1 MNNFRFLLTLILPPG
16 GKTHFYQLPAI
27 DHWNSLYK
35 VTAFDVFILIPYL
48 SILTILAI
56 YGIHRYHL
64 VYLYLK
70 HKDKVAQP
78 KGKLEHLPRVTIQL
92 PIYNEMYVV
101 ERLVDAACNVRYPRE
116 LLEIQVLDDST
127 DGTVEIAAACVAK
140 HQELGFDIH
149 HVHRANRHGFKAGA
163 LEHGLIEATGELI
176 AIFDADYIHP
186 TNFLEDVVDY
196 FSDTE
201 VGMVQARWG
210 HINREYSFLTQVESV
225 ILDGHFVIEHGGR
238 HLSGRFFNFNG
249 TAGIWRRDAIE
260 SAGGWQH
267 DTLTED
273 TDLSYRAQMA
283 GWKFLYLP
291 HIVCP
296 AELPVEMNSFK
307 SQQARWAKGLI
318 QTAIKLLPRILRSRL
333 PWKIKI
339 EAFFHLT
346 ANISYPLMIVLS
358 FLLLPAMIV
367 RFNQGWFQMLYIDLP
382 LWLAST
388 ASVSTFYLIAQREL
402 YPDWRVRLKY
412 LPFLMSVG
420 IGLSVSNSKAV
431 MEALLGI
438 KSSFKRT
445 PKYHIESKKDRWVTK
460 KYQRRTGVM
469 PLFELSL
476 GAYFALVVSYAFVN
490 QNYPTIPFLMLFVV
504 GFTYMGLMSI
514 LHVTLHRWLRD
525 L

>member
-1 MNNFRFLLTLILPPG
+1 VNNLAVMLSLIIPPDR
-16 GKTHFYQLPAI
+16 THFYSLPAV
-27 DHWNSLYK
+27 DHWNRLYSL
-35 VTAFDVFILIPYL
+35 TAFDIFIIIPYL
-48 SILTILAI
+48 AILTILAV

-64 VYLYLK
+64 VFLYLK
-70 HKDKVAQP
+70 NKDKVSAP
-78 KGKLEHLPRVTIQL
+78 KATFAVKPRVTVQL
-92 PIYNEMYVV
+92 PIYNELYVV
-101 ERLVDAACNVRYPRE
+101 ERLIEATCNIRYPRE

-127 DGTVEIAAACVAK
+127 DGTAEVAAACVEK
-140 HQELGFDIH
+140 HRQLGFDIH
-149 HVHRANRHGFKAGA
+149 HIHRSNRHGFKAGA
-163 LEHGLIEATGELI
+163 LENGLRSASGEFI
-176 AIFDADYIHP
+176 AIFDADFIP
-186 TNFLEDVVDY
+186 APNFLEDVVDY
-196 FSDTE
+196 FSDSE
-201 VGMVQARWG
+201 VGMVQVRWG

-238 HLSGRFFNFNG
+238 HFSGRFFNFNG
-249 TAGIWRRDAIE
+249 TAGIWRRTAIE
-260 SAGGWQH
+260 TSGGWQH

-273 TDLSYRAQMA
+273 TDLSYRAQMG

-318 QTAIKLLPRILRSRL
+318 QTAIKLLPRILKSNL
-333 PWKIKI
+333 PLKIKV

-346 ANISYPLMIVLS
+346 ANIAYPLMIALS

-388 ASVSTFYLIAQREL
+388 ASVSTFYLIAQKEL

-445 PKYHIESKKDRWVTK
+445 PKYRIESKADRWVTK
-460 KYQRRTGVM
+460 KYLRRTGVL
-469 PLFELSL
+469 PLLELSL
-476 GAYFALVVSYAFVN
+476 GLYFALVVFYAFVN

-514 LHVTLHRWLRD
+514 LHMTLHRWLRG

>member
-1 MNNFRFLLTLILPPG
+1 MTMILPPER
-16 GKTHFYQLPAI
+16 TRFYQLPAI
-27 DHWNSLYK
+27 DHWNGLYRL
-35 VTAFDVFILIPYL
+35 TAFDIFILIPYL
-48 SILTILAI
+48 GILTILAI
-56 YGIHRYHL
+56 YGVHRYHL

-70 HKDKVAQP
+70 NKHKVARP
-78 KGKLEHLPRVTIQL
+78 KAPLAVKPPVTIQL

-101 ERLVDAACNVRYPRE
+101 ERLVEAACKIRYPRE
-116 LLEIQVLDDST
+116 LLEIQLLDDST
-127 DGTVEIAAACVAK
+127 DPTVEIAAACVAK
-140 HQELGFDIH
+140 YREQGFDIH
-149 HVHRANRHGFKAGA
+149 HIHRTNRHGFKAGA
-163 LEHGLIEATGELI
+163 LENGLKLAKGEMI
-176 AIFDADYIHP
+176 AIFDADFLP
-186 TNFLEDVVDY
+186 ASNFLEDVIDY
-196 FSDTE
+196 FSDAE
-201 VGMVQARWG
+201 VGMVQVRWG
-210 HINREYSFLTQVESV
+210 HINREYSLLTQVESV
-225 ILDGHFVIEHGGR
+225 ILDGHFMIEHGGR

-249 TAGIWRRDAIE
+249 TAGIWRRTAIE
-260 SAGGWQH
+260 SAGGWEH

-307 SQQARWAKGLI
+307 TQQSRWAKGLI
-318 QTAIKLLPRILRSRL
+318 QTAIKLLPRIMSSNL
-333 PWKIKI
+333 PWKIKV

-346 ANISYPLMIVLS
+346 ANISYPLMIALS

-388 ASVSTFYLIAQREL
+388 ASVSTFYLISQKEL
-402 YPDWRVRLKY
+402 YPDWRLRLKY

-431 MEALLGI
+431 IEALLGI
-438 KSSFKRT
+438 KSTFKRT
-445 PKYHIESKKDRWVTK
+445 PKYRIENKKDRWATK
-460 KYQRRTGVM
+460 KYLRRTGVM
-469 PLFELSL
+469 PLFELTMA
-476 GAYFALVVSYAFVN
+476 AYFALVVLYAFIN

-514 LHVTLHRWLRD
+514 LHMTLHRWLRG

>member
-1 MNNFRFLLTLILPPG
+1 VNSLTLALNLIIPPER
-16 GKTHFYQLPAI
+16 THFFQLPAV
-27 DHWNSLYK
+27 DKWNLLYE
-35 VTAFDVFILIPYL
+35 TTIFDVFILTPYL
-48 SILTILAI
+48 GILAI
-56 YGIHRYHL
+56 LAVYGIHRYHL

-70 HKDKVAQP
+70 HKDKVAKP
-78 KGKLEHLPRVTIQL
+78 KSVLAQKPRVTVQL
-92 PIYNEMYVV
+92 PIYNELYVV
-101 ERLVDAACNVRYPRE
+101 ERLVEAACRIRYPRD

-127 DGTVEIAAACVAK
+127 DGTREVAAACVAK
-140 HQELGFDIH
+140 YRMLGFDIH
-149 HVHRANRHGFKAGA
+149 HIHRANRIGFKAGA
-163 LEHGLIEATGELI
+163 LENGLKSATGELI
-176 AIFDADYIHP
+176 AIFDADFIP
-186 TNFLEDVVDY
+186 APNFLEDVVDY
-196 FSDTE
+196 FSDAE
-201 VGMVQARWG
+201 VGMVQVRWG
-210 HINREYSFLTQVESV
+210 HINREYSLLTQVESV
-225 ILDGHFVIEHGGR
+225 ILDGHFMIEHGGR
-238 HLSGRFFNFNG
+238 HFSGRFFNFNG
-249 TAGIWRRDAIE
+249 TAGIWRRAAIE
-260 SAGGWQH
+260 TAGGWQH

-273 TDLSYRAQMA
+273 TDLSYRAQLI

-318 QTAIKLLPRILRSRL
+318 QTAIKLLPRILRSNL
-333 PWKIKI
+333 PWTIKL
-339 EAFFHLT
+339 EAFFHLS
-346 ANISYPLMIVLS
+346 ANIAYPLMIVLS

-388 ASVSTFYLIAQREL
+388 ASVSTFYLISQKEL

-412 LPFLMSVG
+412 LPFLMAVG

-445 PKYHIESKKDRWVTK
+445 PKYRIESRSDRWVTK
-460 KYQRRTGVM
+460 KYLRRTGM
-469 PLFELSL
+469 LPILELTL
-476 GAYFALVVSYAFVN
+476 GAYFGLVVFYAFIN

-514 LHVTLHRWLRD
+514 LHMTLHRWLRG

>member
-1 MNNFRFLLTLILPPG
+1 MFLALIVPPER
-16 GKTHFYQLPAI
+16 TRFYQFPAI
-27 DHWNSLYK
+27 DHWNRLYEWN
-35 VTAFDVFILIPYL
+35 AFDVLVLVPYL
-48 SILTILAI
+48 ATLTILAI

-64 VYLYLK
+64 VFLYLR
-70 HKDKVAQP
+70 HKNKVAVP
-78 KGKLEHLPRVTIQL
+78 VGALSVRPRVTIQL

-101 ERLVDAACNVRYPRE
+101 ERLVESVCGVRYPRE

-127 DGTVEIAAACVAK
+127 DGTTEIAAACVEK
-140 HQELGFDIH
+140 HRQLGFNIH
-149 HVHRANRHGFKAGA
+149 HIHRTNRMGFKAGA
-163 LEHGLIEATGELI
+163 LENGLRYATGEYI
-176 AIFDADYIHP
+176 SIFDAD
-186 TNFLEDVVDY
+186 FLPSRDFLGNVVDY
-196 FSDTE
+196 FSDPQ
-201 VGMVQARWG
+201 VGMIQVRWG
-210 HINREYSFLTQVESV
+210 HINREYSLLTQVQSV

-249 TAGIWRRDAIE
+249 TAGIWRRTAIE
-260 SAGGWQH
+260 TAGGWEH

-273 TDLSYRAQMA
+273 TDLSYRAQMM

-291 HIVCP
+291 HIVCL

-307 SQQARWAKGLI
+307 TQQSRWAKGLI
-318 QTAIKLLPRILRSRL
+318 QTAIKLLPRILRSDL
-333 PWKIKI
+333 PLKIKV

-346 ANISYPLMIVLS
+346 ANIAYPLMIVLS

-388 ASVSTFYLIAQREL
+388 ASVSTFYLVSQREL
-402 YPDWRVRLKY
+402 YPDWRRRLKY
-412 LPFLMSVG
+412 LPLLMAVG

-431 MEALLGI
+431 MEAILGI

-445 PKYHIESKKDRWVTK
+445 PKYRIESKKDLWATK
-460 KYQRRTGVM
+460 KYLRPTGVL
-469 PLFELSL
+469 PFFELSL
-476 GAYFALVVSYAFVN
+476 GVYFALVVMYAFFSE
-490 QNYPTIPFLMLFVV
+490 NYPTIPFLMLFVV

-514 LHVTLHRWLRD
+514 LHMTLHRLRG

>member
-1 MNNFRFLLTLILPPG
+1 MAMILPPE
-16 GKTHFYQLPAI
+16 KTHFYQLHAF
-27 DHWNSLYK
+27 DRWNELYK
-35 VTAFDVFILIPYL
+35 LTAFDIFILIPYL
-48 SILTILAI
+48 AILTILAI

-78 KGKLEHLPRVTIQL
+78 RAKLETKPRVTIQL

-101 ERLVDAACNVRYPRE
+101 ERLVEAACNVRYPLE

-127 DGTVEIAAACVAK
+127 DGTVDITAACVAK
-140 HQELGFDIH
+140 NQALGFNIH
-149 HVHRANRHGFKAGA
+149 HVHRRNRQGFKAGA
-163 LEHGLIEATGELI
+163 LENGLKDATGELI
-176 AIFDADYIHP
+176 AIFDADFIP
-186 TNFLEDVVDY
+186 PPNFLEDVVDY

-210 HINREYSFLTQVESV
+210 HINREYSLLTQVESV
-225 ILDGHFVIEHGGR
+225 ILDGHFIIEHGGR
-238 HLSGRFFNFNG
+238 HFSGRFFNFNG
-249 TAGIWRRDAIE
+249 TAGIWRRNAIE

-318 QTAIKLLPRILRSRL
+318 QTAIKLLPRILRSNL
-333 PWKIKI
+333 PWKIKT

-346 ANISYPLMIVLS
+346 ANISYPLMIALS

-367 RFNQGWFQMLYIDLP
+367 RLNQGWFQMLYIDLP

-388 ASVSTFYLIAQREL
+388 ASVSTFYLISQKEL

-445 PKYHIESKKDRWVTK
+445 PKYRIETKQDRWVTK
-460 KYQRRTGVM
+460 KYLRRTGMM

-476 GAYFALVVSYAFVN
+476 GAYFGLVVFYAFIN

-514 LHVTLHRWLRD
+514 LHMTLHRWLRG